1 MVGGAAERWQSENTD
16 LGFGFVYCRG
26 ARAHVAAPQ
35 SYRHRRRWRLSHE
48 SLRLADHSITKSA
61 QPYSSALRQRML
73 RGLRRNT
80 NGVPYHRRRR
90 ARQGRRLS
98 ARFVGQNASGV
109 PCRIY
114 RSLETQRFDFDR
126 RQSRARATP
135 GPSSATPRRDRK
147 QISVHAL
154 FGANRKEGH
163 LKSGLRFEAVNPF
176 TERKKIETMVGLARH
191 APSGLRRTFPEGSSA
206 RMFGARDSI
215 VAREAEPVPLIR
227 VLSDGILEVAR
238 IKSGGRLDAFR
249 KVFHPHR
256 FEFGA
261 NGKNERSVRAPSG
274 EHRQGHSPGAYGQG
288 SGPAP
293 SRRGL
298 THQINHPA

>member
-80 NGVPYHRRRR
+80 NGVPYRRRRR

-126 RQSRARATP
+126 RQSRARATR

-147 QISVHAL
+147 QISVHAV

-176 TERKKIETMVGLARH
+176 TEKKKDWNDGWPSAPRAAGVEAHLPGELFGAHVRRERFYRCAGSRASSTDPGTFGWYSRGGAYKERWSPRRFPQGL
-191 APSGLRRTFPEGSSA
+191 PSSA
-206 RMFGARDSI
+206 
-215 VAREAEPVPLIR
+215 PVLVRRQWKERAIR
-227 VLSDGILEVAR
+227 
-238 IKSGGRLDAFR
+238 
-249 KVFHPHR
+249 
-256 FEFGA
+256 
-261 NGKNERSVRAPSG
+261 
-274 EHRQGHSPGAYGQG
+274 
-288 SGPAP
+288 
-293 SRRGL
+293 
-298 THQINHPA
+298 